1 MVGSHNLQSIQN
13 ENLMSYRFPGFSEK
27 RQERCTGD
35 EKGKRVWFGLRIMD

>member
-1 MVGSHNLQSIQN
+1 MVCSPNLQSIQN
-13 ENLMSYRFPGFSEK
+13 ENLTSYRFPGFSEE